1 MIFSREMSHF
11 LGNHLISFHPVES
24 GDGTDG
30 ERRYG
35 QLIRYG
41 QLDLGSPLGDETWDM
56 LYLTERKRWI
66 IGTFQQPRKE
76 EVKR

>member
-1 MIFSREMSHF
+1 MIFSKEMSHF

-24 GDGTDG
+24 GEGTDG
-30 ERRYG
+30 GRC
-35 QLIRYG
+35 YG